1 MTNVSDV
8 LDWLDRKTQ
17 TSEDTTAMDLWQL
30 FSELPHD
37 LDLASAKF
45 YLKKEYQRNDTG
57 VDDRVQ
63 IFTFDPEPADDEG
76 CWDSSG
82 YDSDDDYDDDY
93 WDDDDDED
101 ASWRVDYH

>member
-17 TSEDTTAMDLWQL
+17 TSEDTTAIDLWQL

-57 VDDRVQ
+57 MDRRVEIYLDEPGVYEDELDDW
-63 IFTFDPEPADDEG
+63 DE
-76 CWDSSG
+76 
-82 YDSDDDYDDDY
+82 
-93 WDDDDDED
+93 DDDED
-101 ASWRVDYH
+101 ASWRVDYY

>member
-17 TSEDTTAMDLWQL
+17 MSEDTTAMDLWQL

-57 VDDRVQ
+57 MDRRVEIYFDEPGVYEDELDDW
-63 IFTFDPEPADDEG
+63 DE
-76 CWDSSG
+76 
-82 YDSDDDYDDDY
+82 DY
-93 WDDDDDED
+93 DED
-101 ASWRVDYH
+101 ASWREDYY

>member
-57 VDDRVQ
+57 MDRRVEIYFDEPGVYEDEFDD
-63 IFTFDPEPADDEG
+63 
-76 CWDSSG
+76 W
-82 YDSDDDYDDDY
+82 DDDY
-93 WDDDDDED
+93 DED
-101 ASWRVDYH
+101 ASWREDYY

>member
-57 VDDRVQ
+57 MDRRVEIYFDEPGVYEDELDDW
-63 IFTFDPEPADDEG
+63 DE
-76 CWDSSG
+76 
-82 YDSDDDYDDDY
+82 
-93 WDDDDDED
+93 DDDED
-101 ASWRVDYH
+101 ASWREDYY

>member
-57 VDDRVQ
+57 MDRRVEIYFDEPGVYEDELDDW
-63 IFTFDPEPADDEG
+63 DE
-76 CWDSSG
+76 
-82 YDSDDDYDDDY
+82 
-93 WDDDDDED
+93 DDDED
-101 ASWRVDYH
+101 ASWRVDYY

>member
-57 VDDRVQ
+57 MDRRVEIYFDEPGVYEDELDDWY
-63 IFTFDPEPADDEG
+63 E
-76 CWDSSG
+76 
-82 YDSDDDYDDDY
+82 
-93 WDDDDDED
+93 DDDED
-101 ASWRVDYH
+101 ASWREDYY

>member
-17 TSEDTTAMDLWQL
+17 MSEDTTAMDLWQL
-30 FSELPHD
+30 FSELPND

-57 VDDRVQ
+57 MDRRVEIYFDEPGVYEDELDDW
-63 IFTFDPEPADDEG
+63 DE
-76 CWDSSG
+76 
-82 YDSDDDYDDDY
+82 DY
-93 WDDDDDED
+93 DED
-101 ASWRVDYH
+101 ASWREDYY

>member
-17 TSEDTTAMDLWQL
+17 TSEDATAMDLWQL

-57 VDDRVQ
+57 MDRRVEIYFDEPGVYEDEFDD
-63 IFTFDPEPADDEG
+63 
-76 CWDSSG
+76 W
-82 YDSDDDYDDDY
+82 DDDY
-93 WDDDDDED
+93 DED
-101 ASWRVDYH
+101 ASWREDYY

>member
-57 VDDRVQ
+57 MDRRVEIYVDE
-63 IFTFDPEPADDEG
+63 PEVWDEG
-76 CWDSSG
+76 ESWYDSS
-82 YDSDDDYDDDY
+82 YDE
-93 WDDDDDED
+93 DDDED
-101 ASWRVDYH
+101 AIWREDYY

>member
-57 VDDRVQ
+57 MDRRVEIYVD
-63 IFTFDPEPADDEG
+63 EPGVYEDEG
-76 CWDSSG
+76 FWDFSG
-82 YDSDDDYDDDY
+82 YDSDDDYDEGDY
-93 WDDDDDED
+93 
-101 ASWRVDYH
+101 Y

>member
-57 VDDRVQ
+57 MDRRVEIYFDEPSIYEDELDDWY
-63 IFTFDPEPADDEG
+63 E
-76 CWDSSG
+76 
-82 YDSDDDYDDDY
+82 
-93 WDDDDDED
+93 DDDED
-101 ASWRVDYH
+101 ASWREDYY

>member
-57 VDDRVQ
+57 MDRRVEIYFDEPGVYEDELDDW
-63 IFTFDPEPADDEG
+63 DE
-76 CWDSSG
+76 
-82 YDSDDDYDDDY
+82 DY
-93 WDDDDDED
+93 DED
-101 ASWRVDYH
+101 ASWREDYY

>member
-17 TSEDTTAMDLWQL
+17 MSEDTTAMDLWQL

-57 VDDRVQ
+57 MDRRVEIYFDEPGAYEDELDDW
-63 IFTFDPEPADDEG
+63 DE
-76 CWDSSG
+76 
-82 YDSDDDYDDDY
+82 DY
-93 WDDDDDED
+93 DED
-101 ASWRVDYH
+101 ASWREDYY